1 MTAPILKV
9 TRAKEILAH
18 PFKNANHGLSPRQ
31 IEALELALQGMP
43 TPLMAAEMNIPE
55 GTVKAHMFR
64 ALGKLGI
71 SKSELGWWVIK
82 RLSEVLNE

>member
-31 IEALELALQGMP
+31 IEVLEWALQGKSDV
-43 TPLMAAEMNIPE
+43 LIAAEMNIPA
-55 GTVKAHMFR
+55 GTVRAHLFR
-64 ALGKLGI
+64 ALGRLGI
-71 SKSELGWWVIK
+71 SKSELGWWVIQRIRK
-82 RLSEVLNE
+82 VME